1 MAIQSF
7 MNVAGGIAS
16 LDGTLI
22 SEGAGGVMN
31 INHVDG
37 SIETIMPLANG
48 GGVSVGPD
56 PVAFTDTATG
66 FVATDMSD
74 PTSAINYI
82 DTPMGYAGTDGSSI
96 TETAIGSIYDS
107 GNTDVFDLSG
117 EVDLSSSVDI
127 SEIDLSNI
135 SDIGSFY
142 NIDISQVI
150 PDISDIT
157 DVDLGILSDTTG
169 NLDIVNMTD
178 FIDEDIAGDFIGG
191 MFEFLT

>member
-48 GGVSVGPD
+48 GGISVGPD

-66 FVATDMSD
+66 FIATDMSD
-74 PTSAINYI
+74 PASAINYI

-96 TETAIGSIYDS
+96 TETSTGSIYNS
-107 GNTDVFDLSG
+107 GDADIFDLSG
-117 EVDLSSSVDI
+117 EIGLPASVDI
-127 SEIDLSNI
+127 PEIDI
-135 SDIGSFY
+135 SSIGSLGEL
-142 NIDISQVI
+142 DISQVV
-150 PDISDIT
+150 PDISNIA
-157 DVDLGILSDTTG
+157 DVDLGGLA
-169 NLDIVNMTD
+169 
-178 FIDEDIAGDFIGG
+178 DIAGSLDVVDMTAFIDGDAAGDIVGG
-191 MFEFLT
+191 IIEVFS